1 MPAGDHGGN
10 GVGWRR
16 RFIGALPA
24 AALLAVALPLRAAAA
39 AAPLRVVTLCIEPFG
54 SFDAAGRA
62 VGVYVDLAASLSR
75 ESGIAFSNT
84 VAPYPRAMAMM
95 ERGDADLVFSIPNS
109 KLEQVARPLLAL
121 FKGDIVIVGRAGT
134 RYKDLADL
142 HGKMVGQIRGAEY
155 VPAFLSDTAIS
166 KHETISTEQTMRMLL
181 EGRLDAAIGFR
192 HAMFYSLRSMK
203 VAREKLGPTLLL
215 TQLDVFMY
223 LARSIRDPV
232 IAATLLKAMTA
243 LRDRGVVKDI
253 LERYFG
259 GLPKE

>member
-1 MPAGDHGGN
+1 MPGGDGTA
-10 GVGWRR
+10 WRRR

-24 AALLAVALPLRAAAA
+24 AALLAAGVAARA
-39 AAPLRVVTLCIEPFG
+39 AAPLRVVTLGIEPFG
-54 SFDAAGRA
+54 WLDAAARPAGM
-62 VGVYVDLAASLSR
+62 YVDLAASLSR
-75 ESGIAFSNT
+75 ESGIAFTNT
-84 VAPYPRAMAMM
+84 VVPYPRAMAMM
-95 ERGDADLVFSIPNS
+95 ANGEADLVFSIPNS
-109 KLEQVARPLLAL
+109 RLDLAAQPLVAL
-121 FKGDIVIVGRAGT
+121 FKGDVVVVGRAGT
-134 RYKDLADL
+134 RYASLADL

-155 VPAFLSDTAIS
+155 VPAFLADPAIS

-181 EGRLDAAIGFR
+181 EGHLDAAIGFR
-192 HAMFYSLRSMK
+192 HAMFYALRSMK
-203 VAREKLGPTLLL
+203 VGRERLGPTLLL

-243 LRDRGVVKDI
+243 LHDRGVVKDI